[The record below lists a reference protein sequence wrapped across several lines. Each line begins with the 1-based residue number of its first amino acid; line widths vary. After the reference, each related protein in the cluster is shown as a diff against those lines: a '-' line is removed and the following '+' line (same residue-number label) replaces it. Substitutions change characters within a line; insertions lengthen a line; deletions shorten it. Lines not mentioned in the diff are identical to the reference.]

1 MKKVLISILIVLIVI
16 LTFFVVF
23 KNINIGEWKSK
34 NINDIKNLN
43 SELEQKINNAKQLNN
58 QDYPN
63 EVNKLDDSMEKLKIV
78 KKKYQNKMEY
88 VSGNVDL
95 GGVSIKNY
103 KIERLWIALENYA
116 KNENV
121 ELKLEVVDAASKG
134 LYDLNITVA
143 GEYIGITDFIYDI
156 EKDDTLGFKILNF
169 KLTPYVATTTTNN
182 NTNNNTTSNT
192 KNTDD
197 QNQTTQTTQ
206 TTTSTTSVRVDKLTA
221 TFKVE
226 GVEIEF
232 N

>member
-1 MKKVLISILIVLIVI
+1 MKKVLISILIVLIMI

-43 SELEQKINNAKQLNN
+43 SELDQKINNAKQLNN

-156 EKDDTLGFKILNF
+156 EKDDTLGFKILILN
-169 KLTPYVATTTTNN
+169 
-182 NTNNNTTSNT
+182 
-192 KNTDD
+192 
-197 QNQTTQTTQ
+197 
-206 TTTSTTSVRVDKLTA
+206 
-221 TFKVE
+221 
-226 GVEIEF
+226 
-232 N
+232 

>member
-197 QNQTTQTTQ
+197 QNKTTQ

>member
-1 MKKVLISILIVLIVI
+1 MKKVLISILIVLIMI

-182 NTNNNTTSNT
+182 NTSNNTTSNT

-197 QNQTTQTTQ
+197 QNQTTQ

>member
-1 MKKVLISILIVLIVI
+1 MKKVLISILIVLIMI

-63 EVNKLDDSMEKLKIV
+63 EVNKLDDSIEKLKIV

-197 QNQTTQTTQ
+197 QNQTTQTT
-206 TTTSTTSVRVDKLTA
+206 TSTTSVRVDKLTA

>member
-78 KKKYQNKMEY
+78 KKKYQNKMDY

-182 NTNNNTTSNT
+182 DTNNNTTSNT

-197 QNQTTQTTQ
+197 QNQTTQ

>member
-121 ELKLEVVDAASKG
+121 ELKLEVVDAALKG

-182 NTNNNTTSNT
+182 DTNNNTTSNT

-197 QNQTTQTTQ
+197 QNQTTQ

>member
-182 NTNNNTTSNT
+182 DTNNNTTSNT

-197 QNQTTQTTQ
+197 QNQTTQTT
-206 TTTSTTSVRVDKLTA
+206 

>member
-1 MKKVLISILIVLIVI
+1 MKKVLISILIVLIMI

-43 SELEQKINNAKQLNN
+43 SELDQKINNAKQLNN

-192 KNTDD
+192 KNTDG
-197 QNQTTQTTQ
+197 QNKTTQ

>member
-23 KNINIGEWKSK
+23 KNINIGVWKSK

-182 NTNNNTTSNT
+182 DTNNNTTSNT

-197 QNQTTQTTQ
+197 QNQTTQ

>member
-1 MKKVLISILIVLIVI
+1 MKKVLISILIVLIMI

-43 SELEQKINNAKQLNN
+43 SELEQKIDNAKQLNN

-63 EVNKLDDSMEKLKIV
+63 EVNKLDDSMEKLKIA
-78 KKKYQNKMEY
+78 KKKYQNKMEF

-121 ELKLEVVDAASKG
+121 ELKLEVVDATSKG

-197 QNQTTQTTQ
+197 QNQTTQTT
-206 TTTSTTSVRVDKLTA
+206 TSTTSVRVDKLTA

>member
-1 MKKVLISILIVLIVI
+1 MKKVLISILIVLIMI

-182 NTNNNTTSNT
+182 NANNNTTSNT
-192 KNTDD
+192 KNTED
-197 QNQTTQTTQ
+197 QNQTTQ

>member
-1 MKKVLISILIVLIVI
+1 MKKVLISILIVLIMI

-156 EKDDTLGFKILNF
+156 EKDDTLGFKTINF

-192 KNTDD
+192 KNTDN
-197 QNQTTQTTQ
+197 QNQTTQ

>member
-1 MKKVLISILIVLIVI
+1 MRSTFHAEWSSI
-16 LTFFVVF
+16 VVF

-34 NINDIKNLN
+34 NINDIKNSN
-43 SELEQKINNAKQLNN
+43 SELEQKIDNAKQLNN

-63 EVNKLDDSMEKLKIV
+63 EVNKLDDSIEKLKIA
-78 KKKYQNKMEY
+78 KKKYQNKMEF

-197 QNQTTQTTQ
+197 QNQTTQTT
-206 TTTSTTSVRVDKLTA
+206 TSTTSVRVDKLTA

>member
-1 MKKVLISILIVLIVI
+1 MKKVLISILIVLIMI

-23 KNINIGEWKSK
+23 KNINIGKWKSK

-192 KNTDD
+192 KNTDN
-197 QNQTTQTTQ
+197 QNQTTQ

>member
-1 MKKVLISILIVLIVI
+1 VI

-182 NTNNNTTSNT
+182 DTNNNTTSNT

-197 QNQTTQTTQ
+197 QNQTTQ

>member
-1 MKKVLISILIVLIVI
+1 MKKVLISILIVLIMI

-43 SELEQKINNAKQLNN
+43 SELEQKIDNAKQLNN

-121 ELKLEVVDAASKG
+121 ELKLEVVDAASKW

-197 QNQTTQTTQ
+197 QNQTTQTT
-206 TTTSTTSVRVDKLTA
+206 TSTTSVRVDKLTA

>member
-1 MKKVLISILIVLIVI
+1 MKKVLISILIVLIMI

-43 SELEQKINNAKQLNN
+43 SELDQKINNAKQLNN

-182 NTNNNTTSNT
+182 DTNNNTTSNT

-197 QNQTTQTTQ
+197 QNQTTQ

>member
-1 MKKVLISILIVLIVI
+1 MKKVLISILIVLIMI
-16 LTFFVVF
+16 LTFVVF

-156 EKDDTLGFKILNF
+156 EKDDTLGFKIINF

-192 KNTDD
+192 KNTDN
-197 QNQTTQTTQ
+197 QNQTTQ

>member
-1 MKKVLISILIVLIVI
+1 MKKVLISILIVLIMI

-43 SELEQKINNAKQLNN
+43 SELDQKINNAKQLNN

-121 ELKLEVVDAASKG
+121 ELKLEVVASKG

-197 QNQTTQTTQ
+197 QNKTTQ

>member
-156 EKDDTLGFKILNF
+156 EKDDTLGFKIINF

-197 QNQTTQTTQ
+197 QNKTTQ

>member
-1 MKKVLISILIVLIVI
+1 MKKVLISILIVLIMI

-34 NINDIKNLN
+34 NINDIKNSN
-43 SELEQKINNAKQLNN
+43 SELEQKIDNAKQLNN

-63 EVNKLDDSMEKLKIV
+63 EVNKLDDSIEKLKIA
-78 KKKYQNKMEY
+78 KKKYQNKMEF

-197 QNQTTQTTQ
+197 QNQTTQTT
-206 TTTSTTSVRVDKLTA
+206 TSTTSVRVDKLTA

>member
-1 MKKVLISILIVLIVI
+1 
-16 LTFFVVF
+16 
-23 KNINIGEWKSK
+23 
-34 NINDIKNLN
+34 
-43 SELEQKINNAKQLNN
+43 
-58 QDYPN
+58 
-63 EVNKLDDSMEKLKIV
+63 MEKLKIV

-182 NTNNNTTSNT
+182 DTNNNTTSNT

-197 QNQTTQTTQ
+197 QNQTTQ

>member
-1 MKKVLISILIVLIVI
+1 MKKVLISILIVLIMI
-16 LTFFVVF
+16 LTFFIVF
-23 KNINIGEWKSK
+23 KNISIGEWKSK

-63 EVNKLDDSMEKLKIV
+63 EVNKLDDSMEKLKIA

-88 VSGNVDL
+88 VSGDVDL

-182 NTNNNTTSNT
+182 NTNNNTTSDT
-192 KNTDD
+192 KNTND
-197 QNQTTQTTQ
+197 QNQTTQTTP
-206 TTTSTTSVRVDKLTA
+206 STTSVRVDKLTA

>member
-58 QDYPN
+58 HDYPN

-182 NTNNNTTSNT
+182 DTNNNTTSNT

-197 QNQTTQTTQ
+197 QNQTTQ

>member
-1 MKKVLISILIVLIVI
+1 MKKVLISILIVLIMI

-43 SELEQKINNAKQLNN
+43 SELEQKIDNAKQLNN

-63 EVNKLDDSMEKLKIV
+63 EVNKLDDSMEKLKIA
-78 KKKYQNKMEY
+78 KKKYQNKMEF

-121 ELKLEVVDAASKG
+121 ELKLEVVDATSKG

-169 KLTPYVATTTTNN
+169 KLTPYVATITTNN

-197 QNQTTQTTQ
+197 QNQTTQ

>member
-1 MKKVLISILIVLIVI
+1 MKKVLISILIVLIMI

-43 SELEQKINNAKQLNN
+43 SELDQKINNAKQLNN

-197 QNQTTQTTQ
+197 QNQTTQTT
-206 TTTSTTSVRVDKLTA
+206 TSTTSVRVDKLTA

>member
-1 MKKVLISILIVLIVI
+1 MKKVLISILIVLIMI

-156 EKDDTLGFKILNF
+156 EKDDTLGFKIINF

-182 NTNNNTTSNT
+182 DTNNNTTSNT

-197 QNQTTQTTQ
+197 QNQTTQ

>member
-1 MKKVLISILIVLIVI
+1 MKKVLISILIVLIMI

-156 EKDDTLGFKILNF
+156 EKDDTLGFKIINF

-197 QNQTTQTTQ
+197 QNKTTQ

>member
-88 VSGNVDL
+88 ISGNVDL

-182 NTNNNTTSNT
+182 DTNNNTTSNT

-197 QNQTTQTTQ
+197 QNQTTQ

>member
-116 KNENV
+116 K
-121 ELKLEVVDAASKG
+121 VVDAASKG

-182 NTNNNTTSNT
+182 DTNNNTTSNT

-197 QNQTTQTTQ
+197 QNQTTQ

>member
-197 QNQTTQTTQ
+197 QNQTTQTT
-206 TTTSTTSVRVDKLTA
+206 TSTTSVRVDKLTA

>member
-1 MKKVLISILIVLIVI
+1 MKKVLISILIVLIMI

-34 NINDIKNLN
+34 NINDIKNSN
-43 SELEQKINNAKQLNN
+43 SELEQKIDNAKQLNN

-63 EVNKLDDSMEKLKIV
+63 EVNKLDDSMEKLKIA
-78 KKKYQNKMEY
+78 KKKYQNKMEF

-121 ELKLEVVDAASKG
+121 ELKLEVVDATSKG

-169 KLTPYVATTTTNN
+169 KLIPYVATTTTNN

-197 QNQTTQTTQ
+197 QNQTTQTT
-206 TTTSTTSVRVDKLTA
+206 TSTTSVRVDKLTA

>member
-88 VSGNVDL
+88 VSRNVDL

-182 NTNNNTTSNT
+182 DTNNNTTSNT

-197 QNQTTQTTQ
+197 QNQTTQ

>member
-103 KIERLWIALENYA
+103 KIERLWIALEYYA
-116 KNENV
+116 KIVNV
-121 ELKLEVVDAASKG
+121 VLKLEVVDAASKG

-182 NTNNNTTSNT
+182 DTNNNTTSNT

-197 QNQTTQTTQ
+197 QNQTTQ

>member
-143 GEYIGITDFIYDI
+143 GKYIGITDFIYDI

-182 NTNNNTTSNT
+182 DTNNNTTSNT

-197 QNQTTQTTQ
+197 QNQTTQ

>member
-43 SELEQKINNAKQLNN
+43 SKLEQKINNAKQLNN

-197 QNQTTQTTQ
+197 QNQTTQTT
-206 TTTSTTSVRVDKLTA
+206 TSTTSVRVDKLTA

>member
-1 MKKVLISILIVLIVI
+1 MGIVLYHLFPIWHIITISFYSNNKNSLPSLWHIIVR
-16 LTFFVVF
+16 
-23 KNINIGEWKSK
+23 
-34 NINDIKNLN
+34 
-43 SELEQKINNAKQLNN
+43 
-58 QDYPN
+58 
-63 EVNKLDDSMEKLKIV
+63 
-78 KKKYQNKMEY
+78 
-88 VSGNVDL
+88 
-95 GGVSIKNY
+95 SIKNY

-182 NTNNNTTSNT
+182 DTNNNTTSNT

-197 QNQTTQTTQ
+197 QNQTTQ